1 MLMDLWH
8 NLVVEKQEKLVTWK
22 KDENFFLIHVN
33 YLLATLKLSVL
44 HE

>member
-1 MLMDLWH
+1 MLIDLQH
-8 NLVVEKQEKLVTWK
+8 NLVVEKQEKQVTWK
-22 KDENFFLIHVN
+22 KDENFLLIHVN